1 VLALVAS
8 PVVAGCAQGSDAG
21 SRRRPRSQ
29 AGDLARS
36 AKTRREGAVKDR
48 PLAVDAVLSFTA
60 DLHQRLAADP
70 GNVVSSP
77 YSVAV
82 ALAMSRNGARGQTAS
97 EMDDVLHAPELG
109 GLNGGLNV
117 LTALIEPSGQSHA
130 SRRQQGHHLP
140 GRGELTVGTA
150 RHCMAPRLPR

>member
-1 VLALVAS
+1 MLALVAS

-82 ALAMSRNGARGQTAS
+82 ALAMSRNGARGVRVRHPRRG
-97 EMDDVLHAPELG
+97 DVD
-109 GLNGGLNV
+109 
-117 LTALIEPSGQSHA
+117 TALHRP
-130 SRRQQGHHLP
+130 RRRPLRVTP
-140 GRGELTVGTA
+140 
-150 RHCMAPRLPR
+150 